1 MTLPSLPRRG
11 CLAALV
17 ALAAAT
23 AAPVFAQ
30 DWPTKPVKFINNF
43 PPGGPSD
50 LIARSVTL
58 QGKVRRLDASIHS
71 PLTEHPTIIGNPLA
85 PQLNRLRAAFER
97 QTG

>member
-1 MTLPSLPRRG
+1 VKL
-11 CLAALV
+11 
-17 ALAAAT
+17 T
-23 AAPVFAQ
+23 AAEPGA
-30 DWPTKPVKFINNF
+30 DDMLVKL
-43 PPGGPSD
+43 PQQLQD

-71 PLTEHPTIIGNPLA
+71 PLTERPTTIGNPLA